1 MDAIPIDSV
10 RIEVLAK
17 EGDSSTRRGELLEGL
32 AKRVL
37 SALQF
42 VYISTTVRRTGI
54 EIDVVGQDPQT
65 SERVIVE
72 CKAYRDQTIAS
83 DVVIKLFGQVNF
95 YGYSAG
101 WLLTTSELGKDAK
114 GLRDEHRQKP
124 EAERK
129 KLRFYDPGELV
140 GLFVSTGQ
148 VFDPKQLLTPPEIRF
163 SRTATLLV
171 SDIGE
176 YWAVTAIGASSG
188 VADTVFVFDGK
199 SGQLVREKGVIQA
212 LSERDSDLKE
222 LTWIA
227 NDDGAS
233 AAAVLS
239 DAALKRELDSIAAV
253 PIADT
258 WSDYRPAR
266 PQDFVGRDEVLRS
279 ILSFLDD
286 VRIQKV
292 ATRLLAIKA
301 PSGWGKSSFLN
312 KLRATCANI
321 RNRGRFFL
329 YPVDC
334 RTAISARYPE
344 LALKRCFDQAISEG
358 FISLDPNSVSIG
370 SAGDPLSAISMQ
382 TVLEYLHSEQKV
394 VVLFFDQFEEITTR
408 EDFADLF
415 QSIKAMCSAIDSARE
430 NVVLGFSWKTDGAI
444 PTDHPAYHIW
454 HQFGDRRRE
463 FELSLFSAAEISRL
477 LGGLAKELTH
487 AIDPS
492 LKRLLSEQCQGYP
505 WLLKKLCIHVFGVLR
520 SSPTKQRELLERTLD
535 IDALFKKDLE
545 KLQSAELECVK
556 RIAKDSPADFYT
568 VENAFGAAVI
578 SKLTNQRLIVR
589 NAGKL
594 ILYWDIFREYVLT
607 GRAPKIPS
615 RYVPVTGPGSG
626 RELLGYLLGRTSTP
640 LAALSR
646 RFNLK
651 LGTLDNI
658 SRDFVMMGIAQYNRK
673 EQKVRLVPQ
682 SIAEMLSRLFT
693 YASTHLVYKKLN
705 ERSSTSPTL
714 SVGDAIEVLK
724 ASSAAEGYS
733 DTTWR
738 NTALRLL
745 QWMRALGLIRWE
757 QEDQFVLIP
766 NPIPPRSLEQLL
778 ATKRQSGNFL
788 FKADAPPLR
797 VLEVLGS
804 LIGPAYTISP
814 EDRNSLYVL
823 RSLGVVTSATDPS
836 LIERPA
842 KDMSAWLA
850 ARVIQTPTFRDA
862 ADRVK
867 QNPDISPIN
876 IGQVIED
883 LGGQRL
889 AASSKLRYGHGI
901 LVWLRWVD
909 DLVRDRLT
917 VKA

>member
-1 MDAIPIDSV
+1 MVSHGSRTVQFEKLDDPVKAEPNSVLAPLARLRTATTDNWCAYTAQSIKRRRYMDAIPIDSV

-17 EGDSSTRRGELLEGL
+17 EGDSSTQRGALLEGL

-37 SALQF
+37 SAMQF
-42 VYISTTVRRTGI
+42 AYVSTTVRRTGI

-65 SERVIVE
+65 GERIIVE
-72 CKAYRDQTIAS
+72 CKAYRDQAIAA

-114 GLRDEHRQKP
+114 GLRDEHRQRP
-124 EAERK
+124 ESERK
-129 KLRFYDPGELV
+129 KLRFYDPNELV

-148 VFDPKQLLTPPEIRF
+148 MYDPKTLLAPPDIRF
-163 SRTATLLV
+163 SRTAVLLV

-176 YWAVTAIGASSG
+176 YWAVTAIGTSSG
-188 VADTVFVFDGK
+188 VADTVLVFDGK
-199 SGQLVREKGVIQA
+199 SGELVREKGVIQA

-266 PQDFVGRDEVLRS
+266 PQDFVGRDETLRS

-286 VRIQKV
+286 VRVQKV
-292 ATRLLAIKA
+292 STRLLAIKA

-312 KLRATCANI
+312 KLRATCGNI

-334 RTAISARYPE
+334 RTATSARYPE
-344 LALKRCFDQAISEG
+344 LALKRCFDQAMAEG
-358 FISLDPNSVSIG
+358 FIPVDPNSVSVG
-370 SAGDPLSAISMQ
+370 SAGDPLSASSMQ
-382 TVLEYLHSEQKV
+382 AVLEYLRSEQKV

-545 KLQSAELECVK
+545 KLQSGELECIK
-556 RIAKDSPADFYT
+556 RVAKDSPADFYSI
-568 VENAFGAAVI
+568 ENAFGAPIIA
-578 SKLTNQRLIVR
+578 KLTNQRLIVR

-615 RYVPVTGPGSG
+615 RYVPVTGPGSV
-626 RELLGYLLGRTSTP
+626 RELLGYLLGRTP
-640 LAALSR
+640 
-646 RFNLK
+646 
-651 LGTLDNI
+651 
-658 SRDFVMMGIAQYNRK
+658 
-673 EQKVRLVPQ
+673 
-682 SIAEMLSRLFT
+682 
-693 YASTHLVYKKLN
+693 
-705 ERSSTSPTL
+705 TSL
-714 SVGDAIEVLK
+714 
-724 ASSAAEGYS
+724 
-733 DTTWR
+733 
-738 NTALRLL
+738 
-745 QWMRALGLIRWE
+745 
-757 QEDQFVLIP
+757 
-766 NPIPPRSLEQLL
+766 
-778 ATKRQSGNFL
+778 
-788 FKADAPPLR
+788 
-797 VLEVLGS
+797 
-804 LIGPAYTISP
+804 
-814 EDRNSLYVL
+814 
-823 RSLGVVTSATDPS
+823 
-836 LIERPA
+836 
-842 KDMSAWLA
+842 
-850 ARVIQTPTFRDA
+850 
-862 ADRVK
+862 
-867 QNPDISPIN
+867 
-876 IGQVIED
+876 
-883 LGGQRL
+883 
-889 AASSKLRYGHGI
+889 
-901 LVWLRWVD
+901 
-909 DLVRDRLT
+909 
-917 VKA
+917 